1 MLLLKN
7 SKHTI
12 LGKDG
17 FNYHELNCHP
27 RAKDLLA
34 LLYAKRLSHKQI
46 SKSNVELQNFLKF

>member
-1 MLLLKN
+1 MLKN